1 MTTAI
6 TEKTPLIIID
16 MQVGFDE
23 PYWGKSTKELWTIF
37 LTPRLEPM

>member
-23 PYWGKSTKELWTIF
+23 PYWGKRNNPNAE
-37 LTPRLEPM
+37 